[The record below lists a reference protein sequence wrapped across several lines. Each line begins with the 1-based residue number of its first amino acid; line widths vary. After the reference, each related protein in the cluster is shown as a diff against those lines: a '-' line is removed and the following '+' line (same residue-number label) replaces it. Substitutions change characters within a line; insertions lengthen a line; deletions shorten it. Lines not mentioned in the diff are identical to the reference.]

1 MGPRLGIIYTHGSFP
16 NSPKKTYTDPTWVF
30 RKNIYKN
37 MNKRALLITFLLV
50 IIFVLLVKYCLE
62 ALLIGVVL
70 VMVWA
75 VLAAI
80 YYIIDD
86 LMS

>member
-1 MGPRLGIIYTHGSFP
+1 
-16 NSPKKTYTDPTWVF
+16 
-30 RKNIYKN
+30 